1 MKGHK
6 GMLRDGTIADTDVV
20 IVSAGRTPFG
30 KFGGVLRDVPSPDLG
45 AHVVRQVLERV
56 DLPGE
61 LVDELYYGCAIPVE
75 SGTPV
80 AAVVARQVLLKAG
93 LPPSTVSL
101 TIDRACCSSM
111 TAIHMGFRAIKSND
125 ASVVMAAGGENMGHV
140 PHILYDLRWGKRM
153 GNVTVQDPLWAMGYD
168 DYNPVS
174 VDAGEVAVEYRVT
187 REVQD
192 EWACRSQQRYAEAL
206 AAGLFRDELIPF
218 EVVGQKGESTFLTE
232 DEPPRPGTTP
242 EALSALKTVYGSPT
256 VTAGNAPAI
265 SAGASAVLLMTRRQA
280 RELGLEPLARIISI
294 ASFCME
300 PRMIAAVP
308 GHAIRKALGRAG
320 LSLNQVD
327 LIEINEAF
335 AAVPL
340 VSSLVLA
347 DGDRAKLPSIHE
359 RINVNGGAVAL
370 GHPLGATGARLVL
383 TLAYE
388 LRRRGGGYGVA
399 SICGGLA
406 QGDAVVIE
414 A

>member
-1 MKGHK
+1 
-6 GMLRDGTIADTDVV
+6 MLRGRSIADTDVV

-30 KFGGVLRDVPSPDLG
+30 KLGGVLRDVPSPDLG
-45 AHVVRQVLERV
+45 AHVVREVLRRV
-56 DLPGE
+56 GLPVE
-61 LVDELYYGCAIPVE
+61 SVDELYYGCAIPVE

-111 TAIHMGFRAIKSND
+111 TAVHLGFRAIKSDD
-125 ASVVMAAGGENMGHV
+125 ASVVVAAGGENMGHV

-174 VDAGEVAVEYRVT
+174 VDAGEVAVEHGVT
-187 REVQD
+187 REAQD
-192 EWACRSQQRYAEAL
+192 EWACRSQQRYSEAL
-206 AAGLFRDELIPF
+206 AAGSLRDELIPF
-218 EVVGQKGESTFLTE
+218 EVVGRGGESALFSQ
-232 DEPPRPGTTP
+232 DEAPRPGTTV

-265 SAGASAVLLMTRRQA
+265 SAGASAVVLTTRRRA
-280 RELGLEPLARIISI
+280 GELGLEPLAKIVSI

-308 GHAIRKALGRAG
+308 GYAIRKALDRAG
-320 LSLNQVD
+320 LSLRQID

-347 DGDRAKLPSIHE
+347 DGDSAKLPSVHE
-359 RINVNGGAVAL
+359 RINVNGGSIAL

-406 QGDAVVIE
+406 QGDAVIIE
-414 A
+414 V

>member
-1 MKGHK
+1 M
-6 GMLRDGTIADTDVV
+6 
-20 IVSAGRTPFG
+20 
-30 KFGGVLRDVPSPDLG
+30 LRDVPSPDLG
-45 AHVVRQVLERV
+45 AYAVREVLRRV
-56 DLPGE
+56 DLPGNIVE
-61 LVDELYYGCAIPVE
+61 ELYYGCAIPVE

-111 TAIHMGFRAIKSND
+111 TAIHLGYRAIKSGE
-125 ASVVMAAGGENMGHV
+125 AEVVMAAGGENMGRAPHV
-140 PHILYDLRWGKRM
+140 LYDLRWGKRM
-153 GNVTVQDPLWAMGYD
+153 GNITMQDPLWAMGYD

-174 VDAGEVAVEYRVT
+174 VDAAEVAVEWGVS
-187 REVQD
+187 REEQD
-192 EWACRSQQRYAEAL
+192 QWAFRSQRLYADAL
-206 AAGLFRDELIPF
+206 AAGRFADELIPL
-218 EVVGQKGESTFLTE
+218 ELPGKEGERAVFSC
-232 DEPPRPGTTP
+232 DEFPRPDTTL
-242 EALSALKTVYGSPT
+242 EKLATLATVYGSPT
-256 VTAGNAPAI
+256 VTAGNAPGI
-265 SAGASAVLLMTRRQA
+265 NAGASAALLMSARRA
-280 RELGLEPLARIISI
+280 RELGLEPLARIVSV

-308 GHAIRKALGRAG
+308 GQAILKALGNAG
-320 LSLNQVD
+320 LSLNEVS

-347 DGDRAKLPSIHE
+347 QADSASLPSI
-359 RINVNGGAVAL
+359 RDKLNVNGGAIAI
-370 GHPLGATGARLVL
+370 GHPLGASGARLVL